1 MPKIPATK
9 TFKKL
14 GRIFSSQKAMEEFEQ
29 IREELESANESALLA
44 DGFEDAL
51 VGVAERFGMEP
62 VALYDRG
69 KCIDIL
75 VRRDGMTSEDAE
87 EHFCYNVIGSGVDH
101 APIFATIHRDAF
113 SGGTDL

>member
-1 MPKIPATK
+1 MPVTKGGK

-14 GRIFSSQKAMEEFEQ
+14 GRTFASQKSMEEFEQ
-29 IREELESANESALLA
+29 VREELASANDDARLA

-62 VALYDRG
+62 VALYDRA

-75 VRRDGMTSEDAE
+75 VRRDGMTPEDAE
-87 EHFCYNVIGSGVDH
+87 EHFGYNVIGTGIDH

-113 SGGTDL
+113 SDPVS